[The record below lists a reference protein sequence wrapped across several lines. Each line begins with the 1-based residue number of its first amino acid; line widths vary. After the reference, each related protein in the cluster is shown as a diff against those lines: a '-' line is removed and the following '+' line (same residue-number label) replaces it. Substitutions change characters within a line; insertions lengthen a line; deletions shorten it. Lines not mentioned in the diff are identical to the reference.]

1 VLYLGPQHNSQ
12 GALDMGLAPDVLPGY
27 VATGDLSGRKAF
39 EQQWGGALD
48 LGEGLSAPEI
58 LRAAADGRI
67 RALWIVGDHWLR
79 SAPDRALAE
88 RAIQNCELL
97 IVNEM
102 FLTETASF
110 ADIVFPAS
118 AFAEKEGVVVNAER
132 RLQRVARALSPRRGS
147 RPDWEILQ
155 AVAQALGAKWNYRTA
170 EDVFR
175 EIARLVPGY
184 ERLGWSSLVPLGIQ
198 WAFEARAALPAHV
211 AAAAGGAEKGAGD
224 GFWLLGGGTLFLQ
237 GSLSHRTTLLPRL
250 AKQSRA
256 FLNPGD
262 ASRLQIADGE
272 AVELSGPGGRLS
284 LGAAL
289 DDSVPPG
296 AVFVPYSYP
305 GVELNRLGAPHG
317 AGLRVGVA
325 RVHVTTGA

>member
-1 VLYLGPQHNSQ
+1 
-12 GALDMGLAPDVLPGY
+12 MGLAPDVLPGY

-237 GSLSHRTTLLPRL
+237 GSRGSRS
-250 AKQSRA
+250 SRA
-256 FLNPGD
+256 RSSIRATLRDSRSQTARRSSCRAPAGD
-262 ASRLQIADGE
+262 FPWARRSTIRCRRARCSFRIPIRAWSSTGSALRTVRVCASGSPAC
-272 AVELSGPGGRLS
+272 
-284 LGAAL
+284 
-289 DDSVPPG
+289 
-296 AVFVPYSYP
+296 
-305 GVELNRLGAPHG
+305 
-317 AGLRVGVA
+317 
-325 RVHVTTGA
+325 T